1 MVVRPKVR
9 FNESLQSYIIRAC
22 RGNNWRY
29 EGFKAYVTKHVAPLH
44 STRSDSR
51 DKIKT
56 YFQSITG
63 FKDVSE
69 LIDVWELAGKN
80 RGYFDMARQKICPI
94 CYEQGYE
101 APAYWSLNSY
111 TACVKHEVLMID
123 TCHSCGERF
132 THDTLINHKCS
143 NCGTCILDSPR
154 ESVIVD
160 EYSKKI
166 LSLFSDSSLSQEQ
179 YSMLTDIE
187 VATQEFELSLL
198 KSLTA
203 NFSRDMDTSKRHAR
217 RNSTINELHQKQL
230 ECGAIFASKELLNRE
245 VRKAIEEVYQR
256 GERDFGSIIQAIK
269 IHIHDP
275 KAEFLLEALQ
285 TFLTSSTYE
294 CPELKVG
301 LKLLEQLFGIQSG
314 ELTKHVSENYPELVV
329 IAPGAPSV
337 FVSKVGDILF
347 TKRKINSE

>member
-44 STRSDSR
+44 STKPDAR
-51 DKIKT
+51 DKIKA

-69 LIDVWELAGKN
+69 LIDVWELAGKH

-143 NCGTCILDSPR
+143 NCGTCIFDSPS

-166 LSLFSDSSLSQEQ
+166 LSLFSDASLCQEQ
-179 YSMLTDIE
+179 YLTLTDTE

-198 KSLTA
+198 KSLTT

-217 RNSTINELHQKQL
+217 RNSTIGELHQKQL
-230 ECGAIFASKELLNRE
+230 ECGAIFASKQLLNRD
-245 VRKAIEEVYQR
+245 VKNAVEEVYQR

-269 IHIHDP
+269 IHILDP
-275 KAEFLLEALQ
+275 KAEFLVEALQ
-285 TFLTSSTYE
+285 AFLISSTDE
-294 CPELKVG
+294 CAELKVG
-301 LKLLEQLFGIQSG
+301 LKLVEQLFGIESG
-314 ELTKHVSENYPELVV
+314 KLISYVTKNYPESV
-329 IAPGAPSV
+329 IVAPGAPSV
-337 FVSKVGDILF
+337 KAHEIKNLLHL
-347 TKRKINSE
+347 